1 MIHNKNIV
9 YLPIF
14 IFIII
19 IVIITIKYFKEKY
32 NKKEESF
39 VEKRGERYN
48 YASSNTPNFIQ
59 DFTNSTTDSSP
70 NYRFQNE
77 TQYNYERLMAKVK
90 SINNETLTLQ
100 GKTDYNFYTQST
112 TDDKLRMDLD
122 MITKNLMRY
131 INDDYFTFAKTN
143 FGDVEVHVDKYGNE
157 EIKYELFL
165 WDIKNYF
172 QIKLWVHVIKFIEK
186 NEMEKY

>member
-39 VEKRGERYN
+39 DEKRGGRYN

-59 DFTNSTTDSSP
+59 DFTNSTTENSP
-70 NYRFQNE
+70 NYRLQNE
-77 TQYNYERLMAKVK
+77 TQYNYDRLMAKVK

-112 TDDKLRMDLD
+112 TNDKLRMDLD
-122 MITKNLMRY
+122 MITKNLMKY
-131 INDDYFTFAKTN
+131 INDDYFS
-143 FGDVEVHVDKYGNE
+143 
-157 EIKYELFL
+157 
-165 WDIKNYF
+165 
-172 QIKLWVHVIKFIEK
+172 KLWCEYKCIAGPFSEISTGRFQLNKAFICYK
-186 NEMEKY
+186 